1 MIFLAD
7 VKDWLKTV
15 FEADH
20 YYTGKLDNKKNKSI
34 GVYQRSSYAPKRY
47 AVGGFK
53 KYDVKSVSILVHWNN
68 NSKETEKAAFELYEA
83 LETQKQIMIH
93 DTKVD
98 FLSMQVPEPIDVGT
112 DDKGIYERVIWI
124 DIYYERKVE
133 K

>member
-133 K
+133 E